1 MVSFNRDMHVRA
13 HERVS
18 LASDSVSAAQSV
30 ADELKPSHGEF
41 PSEEYLEAV
50 SSLVDAVGNYGD
62 ALATLG
68 SILHWKTS
76 IPSYRGEFRA

>member
-1 MVSFNRDMHVRA
+1 MVSFKRDTHARA

-18 LASDSVSAAQSV
+18 QASDFVTAAQSA

-41 PSEEYLEAV
+41 PSVEYLEAI

-62 ALATLG
+62 AVATLG

-76 IPSYRGEFRA
+76 IPNYHGEFRA

>member
-1 MVSFNRDMHVRA
+1 MVSFNRDTHKRA

-18 LASDSVSAAQSV
+18 QASHFVTAAQSA

-41 PSEEYLEAV
+41 PSVEYLEAV
-50 SSLVDAVGNYGD
+50 SSLVDAVGYYGD

-76 IPSYRGEFRA
+76 IPSYRGKFRA